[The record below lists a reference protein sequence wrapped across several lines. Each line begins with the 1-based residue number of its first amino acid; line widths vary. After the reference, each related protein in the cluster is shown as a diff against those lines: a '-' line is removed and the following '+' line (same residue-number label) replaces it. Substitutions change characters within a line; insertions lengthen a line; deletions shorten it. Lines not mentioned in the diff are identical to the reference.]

1 MSVMSDTITGDFL
14 QNKQGR
20 AGVGEEEG
28 NLDIETSR
36 HTAAVWVRSHVS
48 CMALPVSSLLRPEPQ
63 TQTDG
68 RSTELEAQ
76 K

>member
-1 MSVMSDTITGDFL
+1 MSVISDTITGDFL

-28 NLDIETSR
+28 ESGYRNKSTYG
-36 HTAAVWVRSHVS
+36 
-48 CMALPVSSLLRPEPQ
+48 SSVGEVPHQLHGIACEYTVRPEPQ